1 MSSRPK
7 LLFLVSED
15 WYFWGHRIGL
25 ARAAREHRFS
35 VSVATRVGQLGGK
48 IEGEGFKLL
57 PIRLSRGGQNPV
69 IDFVSVLELIRLY
82 RREQPDI
89 VHHIGMKAAIY
100 GAWAARC
107 SSVPSMV
114 VTFPGLG
121 HTFSAGDSRARTM
134 RLAVGQAL
142 RWSLRHRNM
151 RAIFQNVDDQNDLVR
166 EGIVRSE
173 DARLIRGSGVDVSR
187 FVPSE
192 ETPGDPVVI
201 LASRMLWSKGVGEF
215 VEAARLLK
223 KRGVRARYVLSG
235 RVDTENPGGIPEEQL
250 ATWQAEGVVDWW
262 AYREDMPRVFA
273 ETHIVVL
280 PTYYGEGVPKVLI
293 EAASS
298 GRPIVATSER
308 GCREIVRDG
317 ENGLLVPARDP
328 VALADAIATLVG
340 DPVLRSKMGTRGR
353 QIVIDEFSMKHV
365 NAKTLAVYQEL
376 LGDRWPASG
385 AGQPA

>member
-1 MSSRPK
+1 
-7 LLFLVSED
+7 
-15 WYFWGHRIGL
+15 
-25 ARAAREHRFS
+25 
-35 VSVATRVGQLGGK
+35 
-48 IEGEGFKLL
+48 
-57 PIRLSRGGQNPV
+57 
-69 IDFVSVLELIRLY
+69 
-82 RREQPDI
+82 
-89 VHHIGMKAAIY
+89 
-100 GAWAARC
+100 
-107 SSVPSMV
+107 
-114 VTFPGLG
+114 
-121 HTFSAGDSRARTM
+121 
-134 RLAVGQAL
+134 
-142 RWSLRHRNM
+142 M